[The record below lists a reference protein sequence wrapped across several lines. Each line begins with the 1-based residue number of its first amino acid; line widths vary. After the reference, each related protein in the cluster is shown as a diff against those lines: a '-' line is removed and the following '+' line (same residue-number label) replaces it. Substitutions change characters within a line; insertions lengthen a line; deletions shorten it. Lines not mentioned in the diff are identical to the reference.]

1 MFKNAFFLA
10 LTSAILATGIS
21 FAYAQFY
28 FGMLVD
34 FSEAF
39 KVIELL
45 SYNVA
50 ISMAA
55 CFLFVGIH
63 FLLKKPPLV
72 GFITN
77 ALLSVV
83 SIALVFVLLKRNDP
97 VLKNEDAAIFIDYYK
112 GFLMPVLFIPF
123 LTWFSLFPLFIKNK

>member
-1 MFKNAFFLA
+1 MFKNVFFLA
-10 LTSAILATGIS
+10 LTSAILATGVS
-21 FAYAQFY
+21 YGYAKAY

-39 KVIELL
+39 KLLELL

-55 CFLFVGIH
+55 CFLFVGLFKLIKKQGIVS
-63 FLLKKPPLV
+63 FL
-72 GFITN
+72 TN
-77 ALLSVV
+77 AILSVT
-83 SIALVFVLLKRNDP
+83 SITLVFVLLKRNDP
-97 VLKNEDAAIFIDYYK
+97 VLKNEDAALFIDYYK